1 MRGGD
6 SVFLGRGPHHS
17 RSDGLRLW
25 VFAAS
30 GFFPCGALP
39 QPRIRAPSPPS
50 SRSVSRR
57 AAKNA
62 KGAEA
67 MGIGYWV
74 LAVCSFA
81 HSHFLPSGLPCE
93 GRRVVAASS
102 RRSIS
107 PNDYSIFHRTK
118 NLYFTEQL
126 SRISPNGLTGTPA
139 KVSHNTR
146 KEDGIV
152 VCPISALKP

>member
-1 MRGGD
+1 MRE
-6 SVFLGRGPHHS
+6 
-17 RSDGLRLW
+17 
-25 VFAAS
+25 ATKCAS
-30 GFFPCGALP
+30 GFSPPLGFPLAAP
-39 QPRIRAPSPPS
+39 SRAPNPRAKSAKFAKRLTQ
-50 SRSVSRR
+50 SRKERKGRR
-57 AAKNA
+57 GN
-62 KGAEA
+62 
-67 MGIGYWV
+67 GYWV
-74 LAVCSFA
+74 LAVCSMAQSLFPLT
-81 HSHFLPSGLPCE
+81 SSLSPFTFSPHFLPSGLPCE